1 MGNEEQRETDE
12 EQPGTDAG
20 EAVNSQRETA
30 ATDGQQ
36 DTIPADS
43 QQDTTP
49 ETAVEGQVA
58 DSQQETA
65 TTDDQR
71 DTTTA
76 DSQQDTTPET
86 EVEGQVADSGGE
98 VSAAEAIAPLLRNGL
113 EKVVDT
119 SGEAS
124 AAAEAGAAAADAIEA
139 AEELEVAEISFEGL
153 LEELNKARDAAL
165 RAAAEAQNARRR
177 AEQDVE
183 KARKFALERFAGEL
197 LPVVDNLERAIEAA
211 VDAEDETVKPLAEGV
226 ELTHK
231 SLIDV
236 LVRHKVEVIDPVGEP
251 FDPNLHQ
258 AITMLPNPDMEPN
271 TVMEVMQKGYSL
283 SGRLLRPAMVV
294 VSRDNSD

>member
-30 ATDGQQ
+30 A
-36 DTIPADS
+36 ADS

-58 DSQQETA
+58 DSQRETA
-65 TTDDQR
+65 ATDDQR

-98 VSAAEAIAPLLRNGL
+98 VSAAEAIAPLLRDGL
-113 EKVVDT
+113 EKVVD
-119 SGEAS
+119 SGGEAS
-124 AAAEAGAAAADAIEA
+124 AAAEAGAAAVDAIEA

-211 VDAEDETVKPLAEGV
+211 VDAEDEAVKPLAEGV